1 MKFIVFVA
9 MLGAV
14 AASPSPPPTAPPIA
28 EFQTTQET
36 TATTPA
42 AAAAMVAAIESDP
55 GAGFDLPG
63 GTEVTV
69 VADIV
74 PEEVECFCNDPK
86 CRIGCDRRRLQES
99 ARRLQE
105 KKKGKKVEYK
115 VKLTYTFTVTEA
127 AAKKGSTAAVVA
139 AAKDAVKST
148 MTEEKGKKAFWAK
161 VADVLTEK
169 EDEIAAAVAAKM
181 TEISKDESKITGE
194 PAKVYTAEEVKTTVK
209 FDQVA
214 DTVQSDEFVA
224 KATSTPVIETVPL
237 ATPVPTGAA
246 HRLSGLQIIMSLLV
260 AVATCSLA

>member
-1 MKFIVFVA
+1 M
-9 MLGAV
+9 
-14 AASPSPPPTAPPIA
+14 
-28 EFQTTQET
+28 
-36 TATTPA
+36 
-42 AAAAMVAAIESDP
+42 
-55 GAGFDLPG
+55 G

-86 CRIGCDRRRLQES
+86 CTIGCGRRRLQES
-99 ARRLQE
+99 ARRLE
-105 KKKGKKVEYK
+105 AKKG
-115 VKLTYTFTVTEA
+115 
-127 AAKKGSTAAVVA
+127 KKGSTAAVVA
-139 AAKDAVKST
+139 AAKTAVKST
-148 MTEEKGKKAFWAK
+148 MTKPAGKKAFWAK
-161 VADVLTEK
+161 VTEVLEEK
-169 EDEIAAAVAAKM
+169 KEEIAAAVAAKM

-194 PAKVYTAEEVKTTVK
+194 PPKVHTAEEVKTTVK

-214 DTVQSDEFVA
+214 ETVQSDEFVA